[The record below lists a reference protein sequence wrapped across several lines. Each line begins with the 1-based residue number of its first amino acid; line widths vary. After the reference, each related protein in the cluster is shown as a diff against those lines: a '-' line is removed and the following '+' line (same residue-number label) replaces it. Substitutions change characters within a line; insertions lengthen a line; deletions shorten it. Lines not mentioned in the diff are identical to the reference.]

1 MLCGTIMQQYNL
13 LYLILTILTLI
24 FQSGCF
30 VTGRGFVA
38 DVFIIFIILYF

>member
-13 LYLILTILTLI
+13 LYLILTLI